1 MECGTEKE
9 HNMQINRL
17 FEIVY
22 LLLDKKQMTAKEL
35 AEHFEV
41 STRTVYRD
49 VETLAVAGIPIYM
62 SKGKGGGIF
71 LLPEYVLNKAVITE
85 AERADILSSL
95 KAVQAVSFSDAGTA
109 LDKLRSLFGA
119 QDVDWIEVD
128 FGLWGDGEKEA
139 VYFELIKNAIFEKRI
154 LCFQYA
160 ATGSEMKGR
169 IVEPLKLVFK
179 ASNWY
184 LYAYCRLRED
194 YRFFKLKRMRNVE
207 VTQEFFV
214 RQIPK
219 KVLQNQNS
227 YKEGEYVKV
236 LLQFNKQAAFRAMDD
251 FPECEI
257 QSDGSVLVRG
267 EYMKGAWLTDIV
279 IGYGEHCEVIAPQWL
294 RDEVEE
300 KLNRMLEKYKKADS
314 LDR

>member
-1 MECGTEKE
+1 MGFGSEKE

-71 LLPEYVLNKAVITE
+71 LLPEYVLNKAVITA

-95 KAVQAVSFSDAGTA
+95 KAVQAVSVTESGTA
-109 LDKLRSLFGA
+109 LDKLGSLFGA
-119 QDVDWIEVD
+119 QEADWIEVD
-128 FGLWGDGEKEA
+128 FGLWGDGEKEGGL
-139 VYFELIKNAIFEKRI
+139 FELLKSAILEKKVVH
-154 LCFQYA
+154 FKYA
-160 ATGSEMKGR
+160 ATGSEMKVR
-169 IVEPLKLVFK
+169 TVEPLKLVFK

-194 YRFFKLKRMRNVE
+194 YRFFKLKRMQNVE
-207 VTQEFFV
+207 VMQEKFG
-214 RQIPK
+214 RQIPEK
-219 KVLQNQNS
+219 ILQSEDS
-227 YKEGEYVKV
+227 YQLGELVKV
-236 LLQFNKQAAFRAMDD
+236 RLKFDKEAAFRAMDD
-251 FPECEI
+251 FSECEM
-257 QSDGSVLVRG
+257 QDDGSALVRG
-267 EYMKGAWLTDIV
+267 EYMKGAWLADIV
-279 IGYGEHCEVIAPQWL
+279 IGYGEYCEVIEPQWL
-294 RDEVEE
+294 RDEVQE
-300 KLNRMLEKYKKADS
+300 KLQRMMERYHKKG
-314 LDR
+314 R

>member
-1 MECGTEKE
+1 
-9 HNMQINRL
+9 MQINRL

-49 VETLAVAGIPIYM
+49 VETLSSAGIPIYM

-95 KAVQAVSFSDAGTA
+95 KAVQAVSVTESGTA
-109 LDKLRSLFGA
+109 LDKLGSLFGV

-128 FGLWGDGEKEA
+128 FGLWSDGEKEKSL
-139 VYFELIKNAIFEKRI
+139 FELLKAAILEKQVI
-154 LCFQYA
+154 HFHYA
-160 ATGSEMKGR
+160 TTGSEMKER
-169 IVEPLKLVFK
+169 TVEPLKLVFK

-194 YRFFKLKRMRNVE
+194 YRFFKLKRMRDVE
-207 VTQEFFV
+207 VTREFFV

-219 KVLQNQNS
+219 KVLQNENS
-227 YKEGEYVKV
+227 YQSGEPVKV
-236 LLQFNKQAAFRAMDD
+236 QLKFEKEAAFRAMDD
-251 FPECEI
+251 FAECEM
-257 QSDGSVLVRG
+257 QSDGSVLVKC
-267 EYMKGAWLTDIV
+267 EYMIGEWLTDIV
-279 IGYGEHCEVIAPQWL
+279 IGYGEHCEVIKPQWL

-300 KLNRMLEKYKKADS
+300 KLLRMVAKYKTKG
-314 LDR
+314 R

>member
-1 MECGTEKE
+1 MGCGTEKE

-17 FEIVY
+17 FEMVY

-49 VETLAVAGIPIYM
+49 VETLSVAGIPIYM
-62 SKGKGGGIF
+62 SKGKGGGIS
-71 LLPEYVLNKAVITE
+71 LLPEYVLDKTVITE
-85 AERADILSSL
+85 EERADILSSL
-95 KAVQAVSFSDAGTA
+95 KAVQAVSVTESGTA
-109 LDKLRSLFGA
+109 LDKLGSLFGV
-119 QDVDWIEVD
+119 QEVDWIEVD
-128 FGLWGDGEKEA
+128 FGLWGDGEKESGF
-139 VYFELIKNAIFEKRI
+139 FEQLKNAILGKKLVR
-154 LCFQYA
+154 FQYA
-160 ATGSEMKGR
+160 ATGSEMKKR
-169 IVEPLKLVFK
+169 TVEPLKLVFK

-194 YRFFKLKRMRNVE
+194 YRFFKLKRMRDVE

-219 KVLQNQNS
+219 KVLQNENS

-236 LLQFNKQAAFRAMDD
+236 LLQFNKKAAFRVMDD
-251 FPECEI
+251 FSECEI

-267 EYMKGAWLTDIV
+267 EYMKGAWLADIV
-279 IGYGEHCEVIAPQWL
+279 IGYGEHCEVIEPQWL

-300 KLNRMLEKYKKADS
+300 KLRRMVERYNKEEQQ
-314 LDR
+314 

>member
-1 MECGTEKE
+1 MGFGSEKE

-17 FEIVY
+17 FEMVY

-35 AEHFEV
+35 AEYFEV

-49 VETLAVAGIPIYM
+49 VETLSVAGIPIYM

-95 KAVQAVSFSDAGTA
+95 KAVQAVSVSDAGTA

-128 FGLWGDGEKEA
+128 FGLWSDGEKESTL
-139 VYFELIKNAIFEKRI
+139 FELLKSAILEKKI
-154 LCFQYA
+154 VHFKYA

-169 IVEPLKLVFK
+169 MIEPLKLVFK

-194 YRFFKLKRMRNVE
+194 YRFFKLKRMRDVE
-207 VTQEFFV
+207 VTRENFG
-214 RQIPK
+214 RRIPK
-219 KVLQNQNS
+219 KVLRNETS
-227 YKEGEYVKV
+227 YKEGEYVQV
-236 LLQFNKQAAFRAMDD
+236 LLRFDKRAAFRAMDD
-251 FPECEI
+251 FAECEM
-257 QSDGSVLVRG
+257 QSDGSVLVNC
-267 EYMKGAWLTDIV
+267 EYMIGEWLTDIV
-279 IGYGEHCEVIAPQWL
+279 IGYGEHCEVIKPQWL
-294 RDEVEE
+294 RDEVQE
-300 KLNRMLEKYKKADS
+300 KLQRMMERYHKKG
-314 LDR
+314 R